1 MERKLLI
8 EKLNG
13 YIQMREDLK
22 NGELPEEAK
31 QQIDELEAQILDLR
45 SKQEEIK
52 EAAFAERT
60 ADIEKV
66 DHYIDLLNELIRED
80 DSETEEVLVDE
91 KTPEEAVE
99 EASVEEAVIEEV
111 ENKEPVEEKPVSRFP
126 QFNVR

>member
-1 MERKLLI
+1 MERSLLI

-80 DSETEEVLVDE
+80 DSKSEEVYTVE
-91 KTPEEAVE
+91 APEEVE
-99 EASVEEAVIEEV
+99 EAQPEEIVED
-111 ENKEPVEEKPVSRFP
+111 VEEKPVSRFP

>member
-1 MERKLLI
+1 MERSLLI

-60 ADIEKV
+60 ADIEKIE
-66 DHYIDLLNELIRED
+66 HYIDLLNELIRED
-80 DSETEEVLVDE
+80 DSKSEEIY
-91 KTPEEAVE
+91 AVE
-99 EASVEEAVIEEV
+99 APEEV
-111 ENKEPVEEKPVSRFP
+111 EKTQPEEIVEDVEEEKPVSRFP

>member
-1 MERKLLI
+1 MERSLLI

-22 NGELPEEAK
+22 NGELPESAK

-60 ADIEKV
+60 ADVEKV

-80 DSETEEVLVDE
+80 DSKSEELHTVE
-91 KTPEEAVE
+91 APEEVE
-99 EASVEEAVIEEV
+99 EAPEEV
-111 ENKEPVEEKPVSRFP
+111 EENQPEEIVDIDEEEKPASRFP